1 MVKRARDL
9 YPLVHDFANLTAAHR
24 NAARGKRGRA
34 DIAAFEYHL
43 EDHLLALRD
52 ELRAKTYRPG
62 PYRRHTIL
70 EPKER
75 LIAAAPY
82 RDRVVHHA
90 LCRVIEPL
98 FERRF
103 IADSY
108 ASRLSKGTH
117 AALDRCTHFAR
128 RYPYV
133 LKCDIVQFFP
143 SVDHAILLDRLAR
156 VVADRDV
163 LDLCAR
169 ILAGGAGESSPPD
182 PLSAQRAGVPEGQPP
197 RGEGE
202 PEGETRPRGLPIGN
216 QTSQFWANVYL
227 NALDQF
233 VKRDL
238 RCKGYV
244 RYVDDF
250 PLFAPDKPTL
260 HAWKREVIALLAKL
274 RLTLHE
280 AESAVTPVVTGIPF
294 LGFRVYPDHRRLRHR
309 NVTAFARRYRTLR
322 RDYAAGVIP
331 FERLDASVKG
341 WVAHASHADTFGLRR
356 SLLASVV
363 WAPEIPIEA

>member
-1 MVKRARDL
+1 MGGGARDL
-9 YPLVHDFANLTAAHR
+9 YPQVYAFENLWFAERT
-24 NAARGKRGRA
+24 AARGKRGRA

-43 EDHLLALRD
+43 EDELLELQQ
-52 ELRAKTYRPG
+52 ELREKSYRPG
-62 PYRRHTIL
+62 SYRRHIVR

-75 LIAAAPY
+75 MISAAPY

-90 LCRVIEPL
+90 LTRVIEPS

-108 ASRLSKGTH
+108 ASRAGKGTH
-117 AALDRCTHFAR
+117 AALDRCQALAR
-128 RYPYV
+128 RFPYV
-133 LKCDIVQFFP
+133 LRCDIVEFFP
-143 SVDHAILLDRLAR
+143 AMDHAILRGLLRR
-156 VVADRDV
+156 VIADEDV
-163 LDLCAR
+163 LWLCDSL
-169 ILAGGAGESSPPD
+169 LAGGAEELTTQYTPVMFPGDSEAD
-182 PLSAQRAGVPEGQPP
+182 VA
-197 RGEGE
+197 
-202 PEGETRPRGLPIGN
+202 RPRGLPIGN